1 MIRIQLYLDWYL
13 ITNHPIFRVFCIVL
27 YTIITVFVLIGNS
40 VFCYVLLISRGKC
53 IIMYISVSVAIKKK
67 YITGCLIICATF
79 FLSGLKTITYRLLV
93 NLSLSDILI
102 ALLSGAGHVT
112 HTWIIGNKLSYNRNL
127 LPNTSKYLDFHI
139 KIYLSQFLSF

>member
-1 MIRIQLYLDWYL
+1 
-13 ITNHPIFRVFCIVL
+13 
-27 YTIITVFVLIGNS
+27 
-40 VFCYVLLISRGKC
+40 
-53 IIMYISVSVAIKKK
+53 MYISVSVAIN
-67 YITGCLIICATF
+67 ITGCIIICATF

-127 LPNTSKYLDFHI
+127 LPNI
-139 KIYLSQFLSF
+139 